1 MHDDAPRSLYNQ
13 AQSQDEN
20 TATTSDVN
28 IAGSPLRHGNPMVS
42 YSITSLPGYPAP
54 LDSMN
59 DSMDLCT
66 IHSDDTTMADPTT
79 DAPSDFFSSSKDDF
93 GFDFD
98 DLFPFSSTPEY
109 DQQYEAERA
118 RPLCPPH
125 AQDVQQTM
133 HQAQLGAHLTGP
145 CMEQYQPFRSMHDG
159 QKLTPMAAESIENH
173 SLQNQTIH
181 QRQVAI
187 APRSFHETSLS
198 SNSVEH
204 SHEQGLR
211 ESSPSVSHIETDHP
225 AGTEIVCQERSKRPR
240 RALALH
246 KRVDIIR
253 YWERYPD
260 MSITAISKELKVART
275 TIDGIIKNRDTLM
288 KREKYQLYRGLDSGR
303 CSIIESRYRVLEV
316 LLVEWCLDLK
326 SRRGAVT
333 NQKIMA
339 QAFEIRRMLSRLLLE
354 SLPPCLF
361 TSGWL
366 QKFKKR
372 KERSL
377 AKAQASISTIP
388 QDDGWVI
395 LNGHQGDI
403 VVNMDDLYICGITS
417 MYLSMLPSS
426 TYDTLCHGSTTD
438 IQDSPIVTV
447 LLCCNA
453 TFTDRVKPTLSV
465 RHNGGGLNV
474 TDGLEDLTAQDVKA
488 WLLEINAELSKTSQR
503 ENAITLVMEPS
514 VWGLFQ
520 PSPERA
526 GEQVESLE
534 SIATTLKNIVLV
546 KAPTTR
552 VSSLPVAAGLA
563 QELKHRYLHRGL
575 TLREN
580 PELRV
585 KGQVMDITTDCEDVC
600 HAWNNVQGSSAT
612 RNNFKSIVESLK
624 GQLGSRLSFP
634 TQDMIVD
641 SGWVSQPFQGSDDAD
656 FFLGSEVADADA
668 EAEDHENFDIEKFA
682 KIFKPLV
689 KSLFPDMP
697 KEVIQ
702 YYIALDSDVG
712 PSSFLRAKIQEM
724 RDHDDFKG
732 CFGPLNFG
740 RVTRDIPWTLSIPAT
755 RVIRNNKPFSTT
767 KHAVRRHRTL
777 FFAK

>member
-1 MHDDAPRSLYNQ
+1 
-13 AQSQDEN
+13 
-20 TATTSDVN
+20 
-28 IAGSPLRHGNPMVS
+28 
-42 YSITSLPGYPAP
+42 
-54 LDSMN
+54 
-59 DSMDLCT
+59 
-66 IHSDDTTMADPTT
+66 
-79 DAPSDFFSSSKDDF
+79 
-93 GFDFD
+93 
-98 DLFPFSSTPEY
+98 
-109 DQQYEAERA
+109 
-118 RPLCPPH
+118 
-125 AQDVQQTM
+125 
-133 HQAQLGAHLTGP
+133 
-145 CMEQYQPFRSMHDG
+145 MHDG
-159 QKLTPMAAESIENH
+159 QKLTPMAAE
-173 SLQNQTIH
+173 T
-181 QRQVAI
+181 RC
-187 APRSFHETSLS
+187 RCTTSFQTSLS

-403 VVNMDDLYICGITS
+403 VVNMDDLYICGIT
-417 MYLSMLPSS
+417 
-426 TYDTLCHGSTTD
+426 
-438 IQDSPIVTV
+438 I
-447 LLCCNA
+447 
-453 TFTDRVKPTLSV
+453 